1 MLDPRR
7 LLIFR
12 EVAEQRS
19 FSRAAVVLS
28 LTQPAVSQQIRALEV
43 QLGERLIERGRTTFA
58 LTPIGELLY
67 AHANALHERLELT
80 EAQLGETIAGERRL
94 LRIGAF
100 PSILGT
106 LVPTAIAQLN
116 RSVGPLEVSAVQ
128 GSTDELVAAVRDGRL
143 HVALCFQDAAQPRR
157 EHDGTLRVD
166 LLEEPMLAAL
176 GPGHRL
182 TSRRR
187 IRLAELA
194 RDPWL
199 LAVRGGLIERACV
212 AAGFEP
218 RIAYLT
224 DDPLA
229 INGLV
234 AADLT
239 VTLTSRML
247 AGRLTGISTP
257 TLTDSVR
264 RTVYGV
270 TPRIAAHRLTTPFLE
285 AVRAADAV
293 GSAAMRR
300 RAGVTEANPARARRA
315 SQLAFGGAGGHRSDS
330 SERGNIGAG
339 LGKRTLWVATAA
351 FARST
356 SN

>member
-7 LLIFR
+7 LLTFR
-12 EVAEQRS
+12 EVATQRS
-19 FSRAAVVLS
+19 FSRAAVALS

-43 QLGERLIERGRTTFA
+43 QLGQRLIERGRATFG
-58 LTPIGELLY
+58 LTPVGELLY
-67 AHANALHERLELT
+67 AHAAALFERLQLA
-80 EAQLGETIAGERRL
+80 EAQLGEAIADERRL

-100 PSILGT
+100 PSILGA

-116 RSVGPLEVSAVQ
+116 CEAGPLEVSAVQ

-143 HVALCFQDAAQPRR
+143 HVALCFQDAARPRR
-157 EHDGTLRVD
+157 EHEATRRVE
-166 LLEEPMLAAL
+166 LLEEPMVAAL
-176 GPGHRL
+176 GPRHRL
-182 TSRRR
+182 TGRRR
-187 IRLAELA
+187 IRLADLA

-199 LAVRGGLIERACV
+199 IAVRGGLIERACL

-218 RIAYLT
+218 RIAYLS

-247 AGRLTGISTP
+247 AGQLRGISTP
-257 TLTDSVR
+257 SLSGDPVR

-270 TPRIAAHRLTTPFLE
+270 TPPVAAHPLTAPFLD
-285 AVRAADAV
+285 AVRGA
-293 GSAAMRR
+293 SA
-300 RAGVTEANPARARRA
+300 
-315 SQLAFGGAGGHRSDS
+315 GA
-330 SERGNIGAG
+330 
-339 LGKRTLWVATAA
+339 
-351 FARST
+351 
-356 SN
+356 